1 MVNLKME
8 ELKQFL
14 IDHERYDLLA
24 ILCTFLDE
32 VDYSSDDGDYEP
44 PVSINEP
51 MEEYINGSLLPEEDY
66 EVLTDESGFQQII

>member
-1 MVNLKME
+1 MVILKMD

-14 IDHERYDLLA
+14 IQHERYDLLA

-44 PVSINEP
+44 PDSINEP

-66 EVLTDESGFQQII
+66 EVLIDENGFQQII

>member
-14 IDHERYDLLA
+14 IQHERYDLLA
-24 ILCTFLDE
+24 ILCSFLDE
-32 VDYSSDDGDYEP
+32 VDYSSDDEYEP
-44 PVSINEP
+44 PVSTNEP

-66 EVLTDESGFQQII
+66 EVLIDENGFQQII